1 MSTRKLTRAPTPD
14 RARFSIEVTDSLIML
29 EDLDQGRTVTN
40 DADAVIADLAQEG
53 LLRGRRVIY
62 RDTMGRWDELLHDGT
77 RFTGFRPFTQT

>member
-1 MSTRKLTRAPTPD
+1 MSDRKYIQPPAAD
-14 RARFSIEVTDSLIML
+14 RARFSIEVTDNLVVL

-40 DADAVIADLAQEG
+40 DADPVIADLAQEG

-77 RFTGFRPFTQT
+77 RFAGFRPFAQT